1 MTSWISAHRRHQTR
15 AKYALI
21 HRHTHAHIH
30 SVGFTLSPR
39 GNGLVATRFTVLTVE
54 ASDVQASRRERSFR
68 GAALGDYDGEE
79 GRADDVCGSNS
90 GTSRD
95 AEKQECCVLLLEERL
110 PFFKNECVSCFF
122 IAFTLRAFRR
132 KTSRVLVME
141 ENTSL
146 LGEAYVLVCCQY
158 PCCHLKRKNNGW

>member
-1 MTSWISAHRRHQTR
+1 MYR
-15 AKYALI
+15 
-21 HRHTHAHIH
+21 
-30 SVGFTLSPR
+30 
-39 GNGLVATRFTVLTVE
+39 
-54 ASDVQASRRERSFR
+54 QASRRERSFR

-95 AEKQECCVLLLEERL
+95 AEKQGCCVLLLEERL

-132 KTSRVLVME
+132 KTSRVLVMQ

-158 PCCHLKRKNNGW
+158 PCCHLKRKNNGRGATMQVHRFYKQSVVCLETPDKVILASYGLIALDWANSS